1 VERRNSNCDKCNIKL
16 KGNGAY
22 SLQYLGKAYWLCG
35 HCMNGIVKREIK
47 TSEPVK
53 DFCDEVGRG
62 TITPKQDFVT
72 PICEED
78 VVEITGKALLQHRD
92 ICRKEGNLEE
102 LKNQKIFLKTII
114 DIDLV
119 DNNYNISPTICGLI
133 EDKLEQLQVE
143 IKELKK

>member
-1 VERRNSNCDKCNIKL
+1 MERRNSNCDKCNIKL

-22 SLQYLGKAYWLCG
+22 ELHYTGKVYWLCG

-72 PICEED
+72 PICEDD
-78 VVEITGKALLQHRD
+78 VVEITGKGLLQHRD
-92 ICRKEGNLEE
+92 VCRKEGALKE
-102 LKNQKIFLKTII
+102 LKVIWDLMEEDTTDADCLEKVTIYH
-114 DIDLV
+114 
-119 DNNYNISPTICGLI
+119 NES
-133 EDKLEQLQVE
+133 
-143 IKELKK
+143 IKELEV